1 MRRLNSKLDV
11 DFISEKGNDLSEKTY
26 IAYTP
31 LENYMCI
38 AIAESYDNETGEN
51 SARIAV
57 EAALAAFE
65 RKPSL
70 KRIPEYIQYANQQ
83 VFMHSTRYQLKASIM
98 VFVTDYTRMR
108 YGVCGNTKLYGIFGN
123 LFILSSKTQTIYQ
136 QRLDEDASKEPDVS
150 EIHNMTS
157 YLGKERQARPFISKK
172 IKLTEGSV
180 LLFATSNMWGRIS
193 GIEILDAYE
202 NTKTNEE
209 FLDSLQELLLSLQGH
224 NPQKIGSFTAATLS
238 VEKVFQ
244 EDVQKEKKKKR
255 IILFIII
262 GFFVILLVL
271 CIVFL
276 SIRAM
281 DRKKIK
287 EIKEYDKKG
296 AQYVDYGNYTKAL
309 EKYELADTLA
319 DKLSLSNWQYINEKK
334 ELSETVSGRKDLLVL
349 LQDAEAAYEGKN
361 YEQAKKLYTQIQK
374 EAVYQELGYIESD
387 ASQKLEEIKLYL
399 EAAQCD
405 ALGDMYTSA
414 GEYNDAISQYE
425 KALELLKKTGSLDK
439 QAEIQAKIF
448 DIRSKQKEAK
458 AAKEEEKK
466 AKEEEKKAAEE
477 EKKAKAEEK
486 KQKAADKEII
496 QMNIL
501 VASANKALE
510 EGRIARAKKLY
521 KEVLAKYKRFSG
533 SAEDADKVYADI
545 AALGQAITEAE
556 AKAIED
562 AEQERLK
569 LASKYILQAREAIRD
584 DDKKKAVKFYEK
596 ALDIYKELDIWDER
610 TEEVYDALD
619 ELENGEG

>member
-38 AIAESYDNETGEN
+38 VIAESYDNETEEN

-157 YLGKERQARPFISKK
+157 YLGKERQTRPFVSKK

-224 NPQKIGSFTAATLS
+224 DPQKIGSFTAATLS

-399 EAAQCD
+399 EASQCD
-405 ALGDMYTSA
+405 ALGDMYASA

-425 KALELLKKTGSLDK
+425 KALELLKKTGSIDK

-458 AAKEEEKK
+458 A
-466 AKEEEKKAAEE
+466 
-477 EKKAKAEEK
+477 AKAEEK

-521 KEVLAKYKRFSG
+521 KEVLAKYKGFSG

-545 AALGQAITEAE
+545 VALGQAIIEAE
-556 AKAIED
+556 AKALED

>member
-11 DFISEKGNDLSEKTY
+11 DFISEKGNDLAEKTY

-38 AIAESYDNETGEN
+38 AIAESYDNEIEEN

-70 KRIPEYIQYANQQ
+70 KRIPEYIQYANRQ

-123 LFILSSKTQTIYQ
+123 LFTLSSKTQTIYQ
-136 QRLDEDASKEPDVS
+136 QRLDEDASKEPDIS

-157 YLGKERQARPFISKK
+157 YLGKERQARPFVSKK

-180 LLFATSNMWGRIS
+180 LLFATSNMWGRLS
-193 GIEILDAYE
+193 GIEVLDAYE

-209 FLDSLQELLLSLQGH
+209 FLDSLQELLLSLQE
-224 NPQKIGSFTAATLS
+224 NDTQKIGSFTAAVLS

-276 SIRAM
+276 SIRAI
-281 DRKKIK
+281 DRNKIN
-287 EIKEYDKKG
+287 EIREYDKKG

-309 EKYELADTLA
+309 EKYELADGLA
-319 DKLSLSNWQYINEKK
+319 GKLSLDNWQYINEKK
-334 ELSETVSGRKDLLVL
+334 ELSETVSGRKELLVL

-361 YEQAKKLYTQIQK
+361 YGQAKKLYTQIQK
-374 EAVYQELGYIESD
+374 EAVYQELSYIESD

-399 EAAQCD
+399 EASQCD
-405 ALGDMYTSA
+405 ALGDMYASA
-414 GEYNDAISQYE
+414 GEYNDAISQYK

-466 AKEEEKKAAEE
+466 AKEEEKKAAAE
-477 EKKAKAEEK
+477 EKKAKEEEK
-486 KQKAADKEII
+486 KQKAANKEII

-521 KEVLAKYKRFSG
+521 KEVLAKYKGFSG
-533 SAEDADKVYADI
+533 TAEDADKVYADI
-545 AALGQAITEAE
+545 TALGQAITEAE
-556 AKAIED
+556 AKALED

-619 ELENGEG
+619 ELENEED

>member
-38 AIAESYDNETGEN
+38 AIAESYDNETEEN

-224 NPQKIGSFTAATLS
+224 DPQKIGSFTAAILS

-281 DRKKIK
+281 DKKKIK

-296 AQYVDYGNYTKAL
+296 VQYVDYGNYTKAL

-374 EAVYQELGYIESD
+374 EAIYQELDYIESD

-405 ALGDMYTSA
+405 ALGDMYASA

-448 DIRSKQKEAK
+448 DIRSKQKEA
-458 AAKEEEKK
+458 
-466 AKEEEKKAAEE
+466 
-477 EKKAKAEEK
+477 
-486 KQKAADKEII
+486 
-496 QMNIL
+496 
-501 VASANKALE
+501 
-510 EGRIARAKKLY
+510 
-521 KEVLAKYKRFSG
+521 
-533 SAEDADKVYADI
+533 
-545 AALGQAITEAE
+545 
-556 AKAIED
+556 
-562 AEQERLK
+562 
-569 LASKYILQAREAIRD
+569 
-584 DDKKKAVKFYEK
+584 
-596 ALDIYKELDIWDER
+596 
-610 TEEVYDALD
+610 
-619 ELENGEG
+619 